1 MVCAG
6 FGSANDFLFNN
17 MNRRHF
23 ITTAATAAL
32 SLNLQAAEGG
42 AKLRVGLIGH
52 TGRGNYGHGID
63 SMWATIPSTEIVA
76 IADADDKGL
85 QGQLK
90 KFKVNKGYADYHVML
105 SELKPDIVAIG
116 PRHIDQ
122 HRDMCL
128 AAIGAGAKGIYME
141 KPFCRSLAE
150 ADEIIAAAE
159 KTGTKIALGHRNRYQ
174 PVVPVIDGLIKDGAI
189 GQVLEIRGRGKE
201 DKRGGSLDLWVLGS
215 HVLNLV
221 AHFAGNPV
229 ACSATV
235 LQDRKLVTKADL
247 KEGDEGVGPLAG
259 NEVHARFETE
269 SGITAYFDSVHDAG
283 TKEAGFGLQIIGT
296 KGVID
301 MRMDADP
308 VAQVLLGTSLGPVK
322 TAREWTPIST
332 AGIGKPE
339 PVDGLGKQVMAH
351 TLGGLDLIAAIAENR
366 QPVCS
371 AYDART
377 GVEMISS
384 VFESH
389 RLNGQRVAFPL
400 KTRVNP
406 LSLL

>member
-6 FGSANDFLFNN
+6 FGSANDFLFNF

-42 AKLRVGLIGH
+42 AKLRVGLIGQ

-63 SMWATIPSTEIVA
+63 SMWATIPSTEIIA
-76 IADADDKGL
+76 IADAEDKGL

-90 KFKVNKGYADYHVML
+90 KFKVSKGYADYHVML

-128 AAIGAGAKGIYME
+128 AAIAAGAKGIYME

-159 KTGTKIALGHRNRYQ
+159 KTGTKIAVGHRNRYQ
-174 PVVPVIDGLIKDGAI
+174 PVLPVIQGLIKDGAI
-189 GQVLEIRGRGKE
+189 GTVLELRARGKE
-201 DKRGGSLDLWVLGS
+201 DKRGGGLDLWVLGG
-215 HVLNLV
+215 HVFNL
-221 AHFAGNPV
+221 ATYFTGKPV

-235 LQDRKLVTKADL
+235 LQDKKLVTKADV
-247 KEGDEGVGPLAG
+247 KDGDEGIGPLAG

-269 SGITAYFDSVHDAG
+269 SGIPLFFDSIHDTG
-283 TKEAGFGLQIIGT
+283 TKEAGFGLQIIGN
-296 KGVID
+296 KGIID
-301 MRMDADP
+301 MRMDTDP
-308 VAQVLLGTSLGPVK
+308 FAQILAGTNLGPTK
-322 TAREWTPIST
+322 GKREWTPISM

-339 PVDGLGKQVMAH
+339 PDAALIKKVMPH
-351 TLGGLDLIAAIAENR
+351 TLGGEDLLAAIVNNT
-366 QPVCS
+366 QPLCS

-377 GVEMISS
+377 VIEMISA

-389 RLNGQRVAFPL
+389 RLNGQRVDLPL